1 MTDYKSKTCLVWDN
15 GLFIECAITL
25 ARDFGRVLY
34 YVPWQSGYPSSNISV
49 IGSGVPNI
57 KHVESPWPYIEEVD
71 LWVFPDVYEGPT
83 QEYLASLGKRVW
95 GGRRGE
101 DLELDRAG
109 SKEHCKKLGI
119 DIGPWKAIKGIK
131 ALRKHLER
139 HDDQWVKISK
149 TRGDGETFH
158 SENYD
163 LVKPRIDEWE
173 FKLGAKAE
181 IMEFIVE
188 DGINPAVEVGYDGF
202 TIDGKFA
209 KNAMFGIEIK
219 DKGLVMKTL
228 KYDALPE
235 EVRGVNEKLA
245 PTFREFGY
253 RGFFS
258 SELRI
263 TKDRTPYL
271 IDPCCRCGSP
281 PSELMW
287 EIVSNWA
294 DIMWHGAIGE
304 VVEPVF
310 TAKWGA
316 ELLLISD
323 WGDKNWQPLEFPKS
337 IRRNVKLRYLTVID
351 GRFYQ
356 VPQQSAHPEIG
367 AVVATGDTMEAAIK
381 NVTEIAEKVKG
392 FYVDVHPEALDD
404 ATEQFAKLKEF
415 GIKV

>member
-1 MTDYKSKTCLVWDN
+1 MTDYKSKTVCVWDN

-25 ARDFGRVLY
+25 ARDFGKVLY
-34 YVPWQSGYPSSNISV
+34 YVPWQSGYPSSNITI
-49 IGSGVPNI
+49 IGRGVPNLKQI
-57 KHVESPWPYIEEVD
+57 ENPWPFIDEID
-71 LWVFPDVYEGPT
+71 LWVFPDVYEGAT
-83 QEYLASLGKRVW
+83 QEFLASLGKRVW

-109 SKEHCKKLGI
+109 SKEYLASLGI
-119 DIGPWKAIKGIK
+119 DIGKWYLVNGVK

-163 LVKPRIDEWE
+163 LVKPRIDELE
-173 FKLGAKAE
+173 YKLGAKGD

-188 DGINPAVEVGYDGF
+188 DAINDAVEVGYDGY
-202 TIDGKFA
+202 TIDGKYA

-228 KYDALPE
+228 KYDALPI
-235 EVRGVNEKLA
+235 EVSSVNDKLSQA
-245 PTFREFGY
+245 FREFGY
-253 RGFFS
+253 RGMFS

-263 TKDRTPYL
+263 TRDHTPYM

-287 EIVSNWA
+287 EMVSNWA
-294 DIMWHGAIGE
+294 DIMWEGALGT

-323 WGDKNWQPLEFPKS
+323 WGDRNWQPLEFPKS
-337 IRRNVKLRYLTVID
+337 IRRNVKLRYLTIID
-351 GRFYQ
+351 GKYYQ
-356 VPQQSAHPEIG
+356 VPQASAHPEIG

-392 FYVDVHPEALDD
+392 FYVDVHPEALNE
-404 ATEQFAKLKEF
+404 ATEQFDKLKEF

>member
-1 MTDYKSKTCLVWDN
+1 MTDYKSKTLLYWDN
-15 GLFIECAITL
+15 GLFIEGAITL
-25 ARDFGRVLY
+25 ARDFGKVLY
-34 YVPWQSGYPSSNISV
+34 YVPWQSGYPNSNIKV
-49 IGSGVPNI
+49 IGECVPNI
-57 KHVESPWPYIEEVD
+57 KRVDNPWPYIDEVD

-95 GGRRGE
+95 GSRRGE

-109 SKEHCKKLGI
+109 SKEYLKKIGI
-119 DIGPWKAIKGIK
+119 DIGPWKSINGIK

-139 HDDQWVKISK
+139 HDDQWVKIST

-173 FKLGAKAE
+173 YKLGAKGD

-188 DGINPAVEVGYDGF
+188 DNIPDAVEVAYDGY

-209 KNAMFGIEIK
+209 KNATFGIEVK
-219 DKGLVMKTL
+219 DKGLVSKVL

-235 EVRGVNEKLA
+235 QVKSVNEKLRS
-245 PTFREFGY
+245 TFAEFNY
-253 RGFFS
+253 RNFFAA
-258 SELRI
+258 EMRI
-263 TKDRTPYL
+263 TKDGTPYV
-271 IDPCCRCGSP
+271 IDPCCRAGSP

-287 EIVSNWA
+287 ELVSNWP
-294 DIMWHGAIGE
+294 DIMWEGSMGT

-310 TAKWGA
+310 TGKWGA

-337 IRRNVKLRYLTVID
+337 IRRNVKLRYLTIIN
-351 GRFYQ
+351 GKFYQ
-356 VPQQSAHPEIG
+356 VPQASAHPEIG

-381 NVTEIAEKVKG
+381 NVSEIAEKVRG
-392 FYVDVHPEALDD
+392 FYVDVHPEALNE
-404 ATEQFAKLKEF
+404 ATEQFDKLKEF